1 MQNQYII
8 IGTQNYITIAD
19 SFKVFYILIFFALIW
34 FRFIIT
40 VCIGK
45 SVIQ

>member
-19 SFKVFYILIFFALIW
+19 SFKVVYILIFLALIW

-40 VCIGK
+40 VCIEK
-45 SVIQ
+45 PITQ